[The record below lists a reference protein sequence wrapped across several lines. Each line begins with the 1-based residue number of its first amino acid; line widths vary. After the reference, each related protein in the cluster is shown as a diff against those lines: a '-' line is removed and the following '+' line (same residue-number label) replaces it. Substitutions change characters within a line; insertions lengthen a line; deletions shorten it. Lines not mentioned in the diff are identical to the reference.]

1 MRHEPKGLK
10 EIIESHLISVYAIT
24 PIEMT
29 FIPVGEESTSYK
41 VKTDKNEY
49 VVKFNQ
55 DTSSQEQTE
64 KTHALLLE
72 LAENSFIIPPVQTS
86 LGTTVHEVENGY
98 ISVFP
103 FVKGPLVVE
112 ENPDFHQE
120 LVEKLVEICVL
131 LQSKTSSIQTQLPTE
146 DFNEN
151 YQQAFEEVM
160 KQAHIQTEK
169 RFSKVTLQY
178 ERKIQELIE
187 GFSKLSIH
195 YKKNKPALV
204 ITHGDLTG
212 LNIIQV
218 PGDIKLL
225 DWDGCMLAPKER
237 DLMFLNDSSFF
248 NKEEY
253 LQKINETNID
263 EQLIT
268 YYKLR
273 WALDSIVTNL
283 HELAIQNFA
292 EIDEKVKL
300 AEVVEYV
307 SYY

>member
-1 MRHEPKGLK
+1 MRYEPKGLK
-10 EIIESHLISVYAIT
+10 EIIESHLISAFAIT
-24 PIEMT
+24 PNEMI
-29 FIPVGEESTSYK
+29 FIPVGEESISFK
-41 VKTDKNEY
+41 VETGETAY
-49 VVKFNQ
+49 IVKYNA
-55 DTSSQEQTE
+55 DISTKEQTE

-72 LAENSFIIPPVQTS
+72 LADNSFIIPPVETS
-86 LGTTVHEVENGY
+86 QGTTIQEVENGY

-112 ENPDFHQE
+112 ENPDFHDE
-120 LVEKLVEICVL
+120 LVEKLVEICSVL
-131 LQSKTSSIQTQLPTE
+131 QNKTASIQTPLPAE

-151 YQQAFEEVM
+151 YILAFEEVI
-160 KQAHIQTEK
+160 KQAKIHTEK
-169 RFSKVTLQY
+169 RFSQIALQH
-178 ERKIQELIE
+178 ERKINELIE
-187 GFSKLSIH
+187 GLVKLNEH
-195 YKKNKPALV
+195 YKKNKPRLV
-204 ITHGDLTG
+204 ITHGDITG

-237 DLMFLNDSSFF
+237 DLMFLNDSPFF

-253 LQKINETNID
+253 LQKVNETTID

-273 WALDSIVTNL
+273 WALDSIVLNL
-283 HELAIQNFA
+283 HKLATEKFA

-300 AEVVEYV
+300 AEVVEYL

>member
-1 MRHEPKGLK
+1 MRYEPKGLK
-10 EIIESHLISVYAIT
+10 ETIKKHLISAYTIT
-24 PIEMT
+24 PNEMI

-41 VKTDKNEY
+41 VETAENVY
-49 VVKFNQ
+49 IVKYNA
-55 DTSSQEQTE
+55 DLSSQEQTE

-72 LAENSFIIPPVQTS
+72 LAENSFIIPPVKTS
-86 LGTTVHEVENGY
+86 QETTVHKVENGY

-112 ENPDFHQE
+112 ENPDFHDE
-120 LVEKLVEICVL
+120 LVEKLVEICTIL
-131 LQSKTSSIQTQLPTE
+131 HNKTSSIQTQLPAE

-151 YQQAFEEVM
+151 YMIAFDEVI

-169 RFSKVTLQY
+169 RFSQLALQH
-178 ERKIQELIE
+178 ERKIHELIE
-187 GFSKLSIH
+187 GLVKLNVH
-195 YKKNKPALV
+195 YKKNKPPLV
-204 ITHGDLTG
+204 ITHGDITG

-253 LQKINETNID
+253 LKNINETKID

-273 WALDSIVTNL
+273 WALDSIVLNL
-283 HELAIQNFA
+283 KDLATQNFA
-292 EIDEKVKL
+292 EVDEKVKL
-300 AEVVEYV
+300 AEVAEYL

>member
-1 MRHEPKGLK
+1 MRHEPNGLK
-10 EIIESHLISVYAIT
+10 EIIESHLISAYDIT
-24 PIEMT
+24 PNEMT

-41 VKTDKNEY
+41 VETGVNAY
-49 VVKFNQ
+49 IVKFNQ

-64 KTHALLLE
+64 KTHVLLQE
-72 LAENSFIIPPVQTS
+72 LAENSFIIPPVQTFQ
-86 LGTTVHEVENGY
+86 GTTIHEVENGY

-112 ENPDFHQE
+112 ENPDFHDE
-120 LVEKLVEICVL
+120 LVEKLVEICAI
-131 LQSKTSSIQTQLPTE
+131 LQNKTQTIQTQLPAE

-151 YQQAFEEVM
+151 YMLAFEEVL
-160 KQAHIQTEK
+160 KQAKIQTEK
-169 RFSKVTLQY
+169 RFSQVALQH
-178 ERKIQELIE
+178 ERKIKELIE
-187 GFSKLSIH
+187 GLVKLNEH
-195 YKKNKPALV
+195 YKKIKPSLV
-204 ITHGDLTG
+204 ITHGDITG

-237 DLMFLNDSSFF
+237 DLMFLNDSPFF

-253 LQKINETNID
+253 LKSINETKID
-263 EQLIT
+263 AQLIS

-273 WALDSIVTNL
+273 WALNSIVVNL
-283 HELAIQNFA
+283 HKLATQSFS
-292 EIDEKVKL
+292 EVDEKVEL
-300 AEVVEYV
+300 ADIVEYL

>member
-10 EIIESHLISVYAIT
+10 ETIKSNLISAYAIE

-41 VKTDKNEY
+41 VSSEENEY
-49 VVKFNQ
+49 IVKFNR
-55 DTSSQEQTE
+55 DISSLEQTA

-72 LAENSFIIPPVQTS
+72 LAENPFIIPPVQTS
-86 LGTTVHEVENGY
+86 LGTTVHQVENGY

-112 ENPDFHQE
+112 ENQDFHDE
-120 LVEKLVEICVL
+120 LVEKLIEICSL
-131 LQSKTSSIQTQLPTE
+131 LQNKTPSIQTQLPTE
-146 DFNEN
+146 DFEEQ
-151 YQQAFEEVM
+151 YSSTFEEVI
-160 KQAHIQTEK
+160 KLAQIQTEK
-169 RFSKVTLQY
+169 RFSQIALQN
-178 ERKIQELIE
+178 ERKIQKLIE
-187 GFSKLSIH
+187 GLSTLNTL
-195 YKKNKPALV
+195 YKKNKPPLV
-204 ITHGDLTG
+204 ITHGDITG
-212 LNIIQV
+212 LNIIQI

-237 DLMFLNDSSFF
+237 DLMFLTDSSFF

-253 LQKINETNID
+253 LQKVNETKID

-273 WALDSIVTNL
+273 WALDSIVLNL
-283 HELAIQNFA
+283 HELATQNFA
-292 EIDEKVKL
+292 EVDEKVKT
-300 AEVVEYV
+300 AEVLEYL